1 MELPLTI
8 TTHDITLPEAVEAT
22 IREKASK
29 LDKLNG
35 HLIGC
40 RVTVEGPGG
49 HHRNG
54 GSYRVSI
61 DLSVPGSELVVNHKE
76 AADLPQAIREAF
88 DAARRRLEEH
98 RDLQLERRKENRTE
112 SRTV

>member
-8 TTHDITLPEAVEAT
+8 TAHEITLPETIEAS
-22 IREKASK
+22 IREKAMK

-54 GSYRVSI
+54 GPYRVSI

-76 AADLPQAIREAF
+76 ASDLPHAIRDAF
-88 DAARRRLEEH
+88 DAARRRLEEY
-98 RDLQLERRKENRTE
+98 RDLQLEKRKERP
-112 SRTV
+112 SVSID

>member
-8 TTHDITLPEAVEAT
+8 TAHDIVLPETIEAA
-22 IREKASK
+22 IREKALK

-49 HHRNG
+49 HHRHG
-54 GSYRVSI
+54 GPFRVSI
-61 DLSVPGSELVVNHKE
+61 DLSVPGNELVVNHKE
-76 AADLPQAIREAF
+76 APDLPHAIRDAF
-88 DAARRRLEEH
+88 AAARRRLEEY
-98 RDLQLERRKENRTE
+98 RDLQLERRKERP
-112 SRTV
+112 SLSID

>member
-8 TTHDITLPEAVEAT
+8 TAHDITLPDPIEAA
-22 IREKASK
+22 IREKALK
-29 LDKLNG
+29 LDKVNG

-54 GSYRVSI
+54 GPYKVRI
-61 DLSVPGSELVVNHKE
+61 DLSVPGSELVINQKE
-76 AADLPQAIREAF
+76 APDLSLAIRDAF

-98 RDLQLERRKENRTE
+98 RDLQLERRKE
-112 SRTV
+112 SRTAE

>member
-8 TTHDITLPEAVEAT
+8 TAHEVTLPEPLEAA

-29 LDKLNG
+29 LEKVNG
-35 HLIGC
+35 RLIAC
-40 RVTVEGPGG
+40 HVTVEGPGR

-54 GSYRVSI
+54 GPYKVRI
-61 DLSVPGSELVVNHKE
+61 DLSVPGSELVINQKE
-76 AADLPQAIREAF
+76 SSDLTLVVRDAF

-98 RDLQLERRKENRTE
+98 RDLQLEKRKEGRTAAG
-112 SRTV
+112 

>member
-8 TTHDITLPEAVEAT
+8 NAHDIILPEPVQAA
-22 IREKASK
+22 IREKAAK
-29 LDKLNG
+29 LDKING

-40 RVTVEGPGG
+40 RVTVEGPGS

-54 GSYRVSI
+54 GPYKVRI
-61 DLSVPGSELVVNHKE
+61 DISVPGSELVVNQKE
-76 AADLPQAIREAF
+76 AADMTLAIRDAF

-98 RDLQLERRKENRTE
+98 RDLQLEKRKAGRPM
-112 SRTV
+112 

>member
-8 TTHDITLPEAVEAT
+8 NAHDVILPEPLQAA
-22 IREKASK
+22 IREKAAK
-29 LDKLNG
+29 LDKING

-40 RVTVEGPGG
+40 RVTVEGPGS

-54 GSYRVSI
+54 GPYKVRI
-61 DLSVPGSELVVNHKE
+61 EISVPGSELVINQKE
-76 AADLPQAIREAF
+76 AADMTLAIRDAF

-98 RDLQLERRKENRTE
+98 RDLQLEKRKAGRPA
-112 SRTV
+112 